1 MLSIWTRTR
10 CCLIR
15 NIFFQ
20 MMKHKANKALRKRY
34 NGKKKEQMALLSSP
48 TSVWLWPFNLLK
60 SHIFSLF
67 AETRPQKDDRRIR
80 EDTKSKGETMQHS
93 PTFELKLIRPEDK
106 KDRKII
112 SFFSFFI
119 FIFLGLHCT
128 IVSTSKFQLLR
139 RMLSYFS
146 YFPNNSTSTGYQFLL

>member
-1 MLSIWTRTR
+1 MLPGNEHFIAEDETRS
-10 CCLIR
+10 
-15 NIFFQ
+15 
-20 MMKHKANKALRKRY
+20 KKALRKQN
-34 NGKKKEQMALLSSP
+34 NGKKKGTDGP
-48 TSVWLWPFNLLK
+48 TLFTKPVCGTCDPSNFWNHTF
-60 SHIFSLF
+60 FSLF

-119 FIFLGLHCT
+119 FIFLGLHFT

-146 YFPNNSTSTGYQFLL
+146 YFPNNSTSTVYQFLL